1 MEGTMAQRRIGQEGF
16 RFGARAERQTSLDEL
31 GALIDWS
38 NAECK
43 QPERTRNADLQ
54 NHPSAK
60 PVTTTPSHR
69 SAGDLQSAT
78 ILKCLP
84 NHTRRRPT
92 KCHPR
97 ALISN
102 HFCTTGGRER
112 ITPSQGAGLVF

>member
-1 MEGTMAQRRIGQEGF
+1 MEGIMAQRRIGQEGF

-60 PVTTTPSHR
+60 PVTPSHR
-69 SAGDLQSAT
+69 SAGDSQSAT
-78 ILKCLP
+78 
-84 NHTRRRPT
+84 
-92 KCHPR
+92 
-97 ALISN
+97 S
-102 HFCTTGGRER
+102 
-112 ITPSQGAGLVF
+112 